1 MEATSLGMLFGSL
14 GVEEIR
20 EGVSIPGNPNC
31 PRLLHFRLG
40 NLRDRIE
47 MEGNY
52 VWHKTGY

>member
-1 MEATSLGMLFGSL
+1 MLFGSL